1 MKNEI
6 ITLGMLIVMLF
17 SIFALVNISKKLDD
31 CNVEVKELQTQLLK
45 KDSIST
51 IMLEDIK
58 TLISNDQDKRNDLIN
73 QLDSIDR
80 VRDLNNLYEI

>member
-17 SIFALVNISKKLDD
+17 SIFALVNISKKLGN